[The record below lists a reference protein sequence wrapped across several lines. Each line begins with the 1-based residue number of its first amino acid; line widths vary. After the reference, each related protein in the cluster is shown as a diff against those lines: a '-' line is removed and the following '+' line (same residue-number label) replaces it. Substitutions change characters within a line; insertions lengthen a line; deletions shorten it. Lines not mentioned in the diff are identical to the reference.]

1 MSSTQNNPLVTE
13 SPTQIITSGMMV
25 QESGSRSSGTFK
37 NERESTMGGIT
48 HVQSTGQIAL
58 QKSIDADNARKIETK
73 LLALDE
79 LDGSAKVQAYLDAL
93 GDISDANPAFA
104 GAIKLIQNGIVAT
117 HENKP
122 NVASNQKE

>member
-1 MSSTQNNPLVTE
+1 
-13 SPTQIITSGMMV
+13 
-25 QESGSRSSGTFK
+25 
-37 NERESTMGGIT
+37 MGGIT